1 MSNGQSRIRPHPAK
15 IAVASA
21 MILLILL
28 VVHYRGTVGISQE
41 REQLS
46 GAGDQIARISLVAG
60 EVSYQRL
67 QESESDWYEATLNLP
82 LGESDQLYSGPD
94 GRVEIQIG
102 SGNVLRLAQ
111 DSNLRFTRF
120 NPTQLHLSLPAGTLT
135 IRLENI
141 DLQGQATVAPASDPE
156 QVASKFNYEISTPA
170 AAITLNR
177 KGVYRVNV
185 ASDGTTELIV
195 REGQAEIF
203 RQEIGSFIVGEGR
216 TARVD
221 GADPSIFAVFNP
233 AAPTADDWDRWNQRR
248 DDETARLV
256 APPAAVPVPGQLPGS
271 IDLDRY
277 GEWFDTPEYGRVWAP
292 RGTDAAWAPYR
303 LGYWRWY
310 GTYGWTWISY
320 EPWGWVPYHY
330 GRWAWH
336 RQRWIWVPSQVLPG
350 NLILAGRPG
359 VGWRWSPHQ
368 VVFIGW
374 GESRYINGYRD
385 GFRDGY
391 WTGFRD
397 GRGWL
402 GWCPLAPGEDRDDQ
416 RPGRGD
422 RLRNYQAP
430 GGVSGIEVRGF
441 TDSRIIRLPTRLVA
455 PPREAQLPGSRGDLG
470 IVSGVI
476 RERDLQPN
484 PSSRPTRTPLIEKI
498 ESRRALDLSRP
509 LVERRPL
516 AIPTR
521 RDPVFTTPGGA
532 APPTRSNN
540 PFPPPSSRPPVRS
553 GSYTIPRTGT
563 IPRRE
568 VERVDRVPPAVPR
581 REPVPSRPGIF
592 SRPAG
597 SSPVD
602 NAPRRETP
610 PPVRSIPPRAQPSA
624 PARGTETPA
633 RPTRETAPERPL
645 RPSRELPPP

>member
-1 MSNGQSRIRPHPAK
+1 MRSGKRLIDSRRGRGCVHLLM
-15 IAVASA
+15 AV
-21 MILLILL
+21 MIFTL
-28 VVHYRGTVGISQE
+28 VTRVVRSQE
-41 REQLS
+41 SDES
-46 GAGDQIARISLVAG
+46 PDSVDIVARISLLAG
-60 EVSYQRL
+60 EVSYQRTR
-67 QESESDWYEATLNLP
+67 ESGGDWYEATINLP
-82 LGESDQLYSGPD
+82 LAESDQLYTGSA
-94 GRVEIQIG
+94 GRVEIQIS
-102 SGNVLRLAQ
+102 SGDVVRLSH

-120 NPTQLHLSLPAGTLT
+120 NRAQRQLSLPVGTMTMRIETIDGPSQEEVSSPAEGAG
-135 IRLENI
+135 RI
-141 DLQGQATVAPASDPE
+141 D
-156 QVASKFNYEISTPA
+156 YEVSTPA
-170 AAITLNR
+170 AAITLRR
-177 KGVYRVNV
+177 KGVYRVDV
-185 ASDGTTELIV
+185 AADGTTELHV

-221 GADPSIFAVFNP
+221 GTDPTIFSVEP
-233 AAPTADDWDRWNQRR
+233 ASNRSDDEWDLWNLRR
-248 DDETARLV
+248 DDELARLV
-256 APPAAVPVPGQLPGS
+256 AQTSPHVPRHVAGGAE
-271 IDLDRY
+271 LDRY
-277 GEWFDTPEYGRVWAP
+277 GEWIDTPEYGRVWGP
-292 RGTDAAWAPYR
+292 RGVDSSWAPYR

-310 GTYGWTWISY
+310 SSYGWTWISY

-330 GRWAWH
+330 GRWAWY
-336 RQRWIWVPSQVLPG
+336 RQRWLWVPSPVLPG
-350 NLILAGRPG
+350 ALALAGRSG
-359 VGWRWSPHQ
+359 LGWRWSPHL
-368 VVFIGW
+368 VAFIGW
-374 GESRYINGYRD
+374 GDQRYVNGYRD

-397 GRGWL
+397 GRGWV
-402 GWCPLAPGEDRDDQ
+402 GWCPLAPGEDRDHQ

-430 GGVSGIEVRGF
+430 GGVSGIEGRGF

-498 ESRRALDLSRP
+498 ESRRPLDLSRP

-540 PFPPPSSRPPVRS
+540 PFPPPSARPPVRS

-624 PARGTETPA
+624 PARGTETPV